1 VGWEWEGKV
10 ERQADGS
17 STPTDDGDAGAE
29 PDADADAD
37 EKEPEPEP
45 EPELEAEAE
54 AEPVSGR
61 PGRYGLKPELERVLW
76 HLQLPTSWLEHGAAE
91 RELAARAAS
100 AAEAEAA
107 AVSRAVPSSAAAVVT
122 EIYLCHPCSGH
133 EGEDGNAPAGGG
145 RPPAGDLCGGHR
157 GGCFRSA
164 APQRPPFL
172 ACLRGAPHTP
182 PPAAHPSRA
191 VDALEPN
198 AISPRPYPTPVS
210 GVAAGRL
217 GGRL

>member
-45 EPELEAEAE
+45 EPELEAEAEAE

-107 AVSRAVPSSAAAVVT
+107 AVSRAVPSSARSVVT
-122 EIYLCHPCSGH
+122 EIYLCHPCSCH
-133 EGEDGNAPAGGG
+133 EILRRNG
-145 RPPAGDLCGGHR
+145 RGPL
-157 GGCFRSA
+157 
-164 APQRPPFL
+164 
-172 ACLRGAPHTP
+172 
-182 PPAAHPSRA
+182 
-191 VDALEPN
+191 
-198 AISPRPYPTPVS
+198 
-210 GVAAGRL
+210 
-217 GGRL
+217 